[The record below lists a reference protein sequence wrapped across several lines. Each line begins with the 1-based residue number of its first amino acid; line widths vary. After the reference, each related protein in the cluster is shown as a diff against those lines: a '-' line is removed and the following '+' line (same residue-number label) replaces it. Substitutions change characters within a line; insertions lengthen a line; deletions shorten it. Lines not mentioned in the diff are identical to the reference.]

1 MVLNTC
7 LTQHLNKL
15 ILSRV
20 FSILRHSIRDI
31 LFHGINVSADQV
43 AWWNRFPWLTLVL
56 FQPTKH
62 LDDVG
67 CRITDNTHFCIWI
80 TAVWYKWD
88 VVVVEERLQVCRI
101 IV

>member
-67 CRITDNTHFCIWI
+67 CRITVQISIN
-80 TAVWYKWD
+80 AEWYKWD
-88 VVVVEERLQVCRI
+88 VVVVEERFQGCRI
-101 IV
+101 TVE